1 MCKILITV
9 PFGYYTFHPQK
20 GMDID
25 KRNKGSDMNFLK
37 GQYIQNAL
45 TEKTKYPDNLEM
57 SEIERFGRVQK
68 PVDKEDI
75 EP

>member
-1 MCKILITV
+1 
-9 PFGYYTFHPQK
+9 
-20 GMDID
+20 MDID